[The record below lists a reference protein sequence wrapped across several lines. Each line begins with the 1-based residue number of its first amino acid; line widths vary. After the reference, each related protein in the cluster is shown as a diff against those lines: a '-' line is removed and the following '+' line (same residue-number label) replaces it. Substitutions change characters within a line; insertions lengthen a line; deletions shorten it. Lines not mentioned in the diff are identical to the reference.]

1 MVDQRELQEKI
12 VRYQMF
18 EGRIKTSLKRREMLI
33 TKLVEIEST
42 LNSIEDVEKNK
53 EGEILLPLG
62 SNVLIP
68 GTLKDVKKIIVEIG
82 ANVAL
87 EEDMPNA
94 KKILEKRKDI
104 LNDGLQTMEIE
115 ITNLTNEMLR
125 LEQEIGLLMGNTK
138 SSEVPAG

>member
-18 EGRIKTSLKRREMLI
+18 EGRIKASLKRREMLI

-42 LNSIEDVEKNK
+42 LNSIEDVKNNK
-53 EGEILLPLG
+53 ESEILLPLG
-62 SNVLIP
+62 SNVHIP